1 MNETNQVEL
10 DTDDVQEESVNV
22 QAKTTEDKTEKFDV
36 DLGYTDPIASDT
48 KAKIVQEDS
57 QDTEKQVENT
67 DNLQDVSQTVQKR
80 IDKLTRRYREAE
92 RREKEAIRYAKSIQE
107 KMNKSKETEKNY
119 VEEFDARVDSQ
130 REQVKQKLK
139 KATEEQ
145 NPDAIMEATDELTRL
160 GIEKEKARIKK
171 SEIEQAAKQAES
183 TQAQAPQQAPQQPV
197 MPSPKA
203 DAWAQEN
210 PWFGEKIG
218 MTQTAYQIHAEL
230 AKEGFDLE
238 SDEYYNEIDK
248 RMRNEFPNDF
258 FANGKKQPVQTVAS
272 AGRKQEGRR
281 TVRLTRSQVAI
292 AKKLG
297 VPLEEY
303 AKHVKE

>member
-10 DTDDVQEESVNV
+10 DTDDVKEESINV
-22 QAKTTEDKTEKFDV
+22 QAKPAEDKTEKFDV

-48 KAKIVQEDS
+48 KAKIVEEEVQE
-57 QDTEKQVENT
+57 TEKELQKA
-67 DNLQDVSQTVQKR
+67 DNLQDLSQTVQKR

-92 RREKEAIRYAKSIQE
+92 RREKEAIRYAKSIQD
-107 KMNKSKETEKNY
+107 KMSKSKETEKNY
-119 VEEFDARVDSQ
+119 VEEFDARVDAQ

-145 NPDAIMEATDELTRL
+145 NSDAIMEATDELTRL

-171 SEIEQAAKQAES
+171 SEIEQVAKQAEVE
-183 TQAQAPQQAPQQPV
+183 QAQAPQQAPQQPV

-203 DAWAQEN
+203 ESWAQEN
-210 PWFGEKIG
+210 PWFGEKAG

>member
-1 MNETNQVEL
+1 SE
-10 DTDDVQEESVNV
+10 
-22 QAKTTEDKTEKFDV
+22 
-36 DLGYTDPIASDT
+36 T

-57 QDTEKQVENT
+57 QDTEQQVENK

-171 SEIEQAAKQAES
+171 SEIEQAAKQAEV

-218 MTQTAYQIHAEL
+218 MTQTAYQIHGQL
-230 AKEGFDLE
+230 AKEGFD
-238 SDEYYNEIDK
+238 
-248 RMRNEFPNDF
+248 
-258 FANGKKQPVQTVAS
+258 
-272 AGRKQEGRR
+272 
-281 TVRLTRSQVAI
+281 
-292 AKKLG
+292 
-297 VPLEEY
+297 
-303 AKHVKE
+303 

>member
-10 DTDDVQEESVNV
+10 DTDDVKEESINV
-22 QAKTTEDKTEKFDV
+22 QAKPAEDKTEKFDV

-48 KAKIVQEDS
+48 KAKIVEEEVQE
-57 QDTEKQVENT
+57 TEKELQKA
-67 DNLQDVSQTVQKR
+67 DNLQDLSQTVQKR

>member
-10 DTDDVQEESVNV
+10 DTDDVKEESINV
-22 QAKTTEDKTEKFDV
+22 QAKPAEDKTEKFDV

-48 KAKIVQEDS
+48 KAKIVEEEPQE
-57 QDTEKQVENT
+57 TEKQLEKT

-92 RREKEAIRYAKSIQE
+92 RREKEAIRYAKSIQD
-107 KMNKSKETEKNY
+107 KMSKSKETEKNY
-119 VEEFDARVDSQ
+119 VEEFDARVDAQ

-171 SEIEQAAKQAES
+171 SEIEQVAKQAEVE
-183 TQAQAPQQAPQQPV
+183 QAQAPQQAPQQPV

-203 DAWAQEN
+203 ESWAQEN
-210 PWFGEKIG
+210 PWFGEKAG

>member
-10 DTDDVQEESVNV
+10 DTDDVKEESINV
-22 QAKTTEDKTEKFDV
+22 QAKPAEDKTEKFDV

-48 KAKIVQEDS
+48 KAKIVEEEVQE
-57 QDTEKQVENT
+57 TEKELQKA
-67 DNLQDVSQTVQKR
+67 DNLQDLSQTVQKR

-92 RREKEAIRYAKSIQE
+92 RREKEAIRYAKSIQD

-171 SEIEQAAKQAES
+171 SEIEQAAKQAEV

-258 FANGKKQPVQTVAS
+258 FANSKKQPVQTVAS

>member
-171 SEIEQAAKQAES
+171 SEIEQAAKQAEV

>member
-10 DTDDVQEESVNV
+10 DTDDVKEESINV
-22 QAKTTEDKTEKFDV
+22 QAKPAEDKTEKFDV

-48 KAKIVQEDS
+48 KAKIVEEEPQE
-57 QDTEKQVENT
+57 TEKQLEKT

-92 RREKEAIRYAKSIQE
+92 RREKEAIRYAKSIQD
-107 KMNKSKETEKNY
+107 KMSKSKETEKNY
-119 VEEFDARVDSQ
+119 VEEFDARVDAQ

-145 NPDAIMEATDELTRL
+145 TPDAIMEATDELTRL

-171 SEIEQAAKQAES
+171 SEIEQVAKQAEVE
-183 TQAQAPQQAPQQPV
+183 QAQAPQQAPQQPV

-203 DAWAQEN
+203 ESWAQEN
-210 PWFGEKIG
+210 PWFGEKAG